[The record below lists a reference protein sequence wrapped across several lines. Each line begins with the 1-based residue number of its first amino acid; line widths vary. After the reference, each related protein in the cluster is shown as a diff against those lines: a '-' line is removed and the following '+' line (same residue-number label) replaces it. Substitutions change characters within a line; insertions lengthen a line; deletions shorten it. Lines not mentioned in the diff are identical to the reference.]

1 MVAGPRISGVT
12 GTHRIRRMTVD
23 FTASS
28 QRRLGRLLAV
38 AAVWTTFVWVNRLVN
53 LGYDDRE
60 LGFLVVHFV
69 IAGISL
75 GIAAA
80 LGWWA
85 WRLLRRPTGDG

>member
-1 MVAGPRISGVT
+1 MIVNVPPQA
-12 GTHRIRRMTVD
+12 
-23 FTASS
+23 

-60 LGFLVVHFV
+60 LSFLVVHFV